1 MEHRYIDLEERKIFI
16 PSSISKNGK
25 DGYVSIPESFYKIL
39 KKSKEFNS
47 GERWVFEAREGG
59 KPYSKNVMADRF
71 RKLIKELKLGK
82 DYTLYSWKHSGVV
95 AAYHA
100 GVDIKSIQNQ
110 CRHHSLEQTD
120 IYLKSLGLGVSQA
133 INQIP
138 DL

>member
-1 MEHRYIDLEERKIFI
+1 MTE
-16 PSSISKNGK
+16 
-25 DGYVSIPESFYKIL
+25 
-39 KKSKEFNS
+39 
-47 GERWVFEAREGG
+47 
-59 KPYSKNVMADRF
+59 RF
-71 RKLIKELKLGK
+71 RKLIKSLKLGT
-82 DYTLYSWKHSGVV
+82 DYTLYSWKHS
-95 AAYHA
+95 